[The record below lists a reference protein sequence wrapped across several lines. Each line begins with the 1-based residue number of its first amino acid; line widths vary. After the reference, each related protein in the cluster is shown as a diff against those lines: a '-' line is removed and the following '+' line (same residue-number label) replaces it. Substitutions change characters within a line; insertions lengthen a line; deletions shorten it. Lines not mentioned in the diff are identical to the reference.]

1 MYAQALAAN
10 GAKVYIT
17 GRRQE
22 VLETSA
28 RVHGSADK
36 VGSSGGTIV
45 PLVMDVTNKDSIVK
59 AVEHISKTDGH
70 VNV

>member
-1 MYAQALAAN
+1 M
-10 GAKVYIT
+10 
-17 GRRQE
+17 
-22 VLETSA
+22 LETSA

-36 VGSSGGTIV
+36 VGASGGKIL

>member
-1 MYAQALAAN
+1 MYAQAFAAN

-28 RVHGSADK
+28 RVHGSEDK
-36 VGSSGGTIV
+36 IGSSGGKIV
-45 PLVMDVTNKDSIVK
+45 PLVMDVTNKDTIK
-59 AVEHISKTDGH
+59 AAVDHITQTDGY